1 MPLINYPVSR
11 QSLSYP
17 LLPRHQNI
25 LPAHL
30 QIPTHNCST
39 LRLVPIS
46 QLPEHQH
53 GWQQGEVPREIYQR
67 IRRFPQTNFI
77 LAAESELIGFH
88 AFQLYI
94 VRLLQPRRRIH

>member
-39 LRLVPIS
+39 LRLVPVS

-53 GWQQGEVPREIYQR
+53 CWQQGEVPREIYQR
-67 IRRFPQTNFI
+67 IRRFPQTNCTYYEIIYKREEEGYVSFADKTDI
-77 LAAESELIGFH
+77 F
-88 AFQLYI
+88 
-94 VRLLQPRRRIH
+94 